1 MRDLRGRVAVVT
13 GAANGLGR
21 ALALELA
28 NRGCSIAAAD
38 VDEAGLTRL
47 AAEMPPPTRVTTHV
61 VDVSSATQMEQFATD
76 VVAAHGGVQI
86 LFNNAGVA
94 LVGKLHETSLHD
106 LEWILGVNVWGV
118 IHGCRTFLPFLLR
131 EPEAQIVNV
140 SSIFG
145 LMSIGRQ
152 TSYCLSKH
160 AVRGFSDAL
169 RAELSETTVRVM
181 VVYPGGLRTRIA
193 ASARHSGAVDADAE
207 QRVQSWFAEKAMP
220 AEKAAKKI
228 VRAVERDVW
237 RLVIGPETR
246 VADIAVRLFP
256 TAFHWLFEVIRARW
270 TRVRT

>member
-1 MRDLRGRVAVVT
+1 MRNLRGRVAVVT

-38 VDEAGLTRL
+38 VDGPGLARL
-47 AAEMPPPTRVTTHV
+47 AAEMPPETRVTTHV
-61 VDVSSATQMEQFATD
+61 VDVSSAAQMEQFASD
-76 VVAAHGGVQI
+76 VVAAHGSVQI
-86 LFNNAGVA
+86 LLNNAGVA
-94 LVGKLHETSLHD
+94 LVGKLHETSLAD

-118 IHGCRTFLPFLLR
+118 IHGCRNFLPFLLR
-131 EPEAQIVNV
+131 EPQAQIVNV

-145 LMSIGRQ
+145 LMSIGKQ

-169 RAELSETTVRVM
+169 RAELSDTGVRVL
-181 VVYPGGLRTRIA
+181 VVYPVGLRTRSP
-193 ASARHSGAVDADAE
+193 ASARHSGAVDAHAE

-220 AEKAAKKI
+220 AEKAARKI
-228 VRAVERDVW
+228 VRAIEGGVS

-256 TAFHWLFEVIRARW
+256 TAFHYVFEVIRARW
-270 TRVRT
+270 SRVRA